1 MDNYAY
7 QPDDNGKPF
16 AITRYPSVPRP
27 ANDYLVEVN
36 SRSKFLKKPKFFKIL
51 SAVLIAVIILLLIV
65 IIILTVQYY
74 DKTYLSRICT
84 SEECLKSAAN
94 LKLSLD
100 SSTNPCDDF
109 YQYTCGRWSK
119 EHPNHGWFPT
129 FSTFATIS
137 EQILLSTEEFLT
149 SEETNDEPSPVTQAR
164 NFYKSCMDEDALDDL
179 GLSVVFKYLKE
190 VDLPPVPSFL
200 TKSDD
205 EIAEFHFD
213 WLKSDAVIK
222 KTFAMDVLI
231 GFVVDS
237 NMLNQSENAMYIGV
251 PGLRCPLPS
260 PFKKTGGEKSESAP
274 DIDDLR
280 RITNGNIIKF
290 VLSTLYR
297 NVTSKELKED
307 VLEQASDV
315 LLNMTFEI
323 DSLVANFSSESND
336 LQSQIVKD
344 FQTRINEILR
354 SDIKKDYPQ
363 ILEKYLG
370 FLFTGTNVTIDFDND
385 FFLLSQNDVDY
396 LPRILSY
403 VLTSSDIYLE
413 LYMWWVTVFAMIINT
428 SSEIVEYIVKQTAP
442 FYTGTAVLRSRSLDC
457 SALVNSFMGMAVSY
471 GLADRT
477 FSNKT
482 KPKVEQMLYDI
493 KSAFMEHVK
502 TISWMDQKTRTATL
516 EKSKEMISFI
526 GYPDWLLDK
535 GALEIYYQGITL
547 ANNTYLDNMMSFIK
561 LYVPSKLEDFRKI
574 NERNWSTDPLSVN
587 AFNSF
592 TNNAINLP
600 MAILA
605 FPIYHLG
612 LEVLNYGA
620 MGSILGHELT
630 HGFDN
635 EGRKHD
641 KFGNYKEWWTH
652 ETIDTFEAKIEC
664 FVKQYDNFTLAGV
677 EGHVQGKKTLGEN
690 IADNGGLRHA
700 YWAYRKYVDRNGHEP
715 KLPGFENFTDNQL
728 FFIAFGSIWCE
739 TISPDDLE
747 SQIEYDEHSPNK
759 IRVIGS
765 LQNSKEFAQAFQCP
779 VGSRMNPNTNK
790 CQVW

>member
-1 MDNYAY
+1 MPCN
-7 QPDDNGKPF
+7 F
-16 AITRYPSVPRP
+16 A
-27 ANDYLVEVN
+27 EFF
-36 SRSKFLKKPKFFKIL
+36 RSKPKFFKIL
-51 SAVLIAVIILLLIV
+51 SAVLIAIIIILLIV
-65 IIILTVQYY
+65 IIILVVQYY
-74 DKTYLSRICT
+74 KKTYLNICT

-94 LKLSLD
+94 LKLSID
-100 SSTNPCDDF
+100 STTNPCDDF

-119 EHPNHGWFPT
+119 EHPNHGWFSS
-129 FSTFATIS
+129 FSTFATVS
-137 EQILLSTEEFLT
+137 EKVLLSTEEFLT
-149 SEETNDEPSPVTQAR
+149 SNEVSNEPSPITQAR
-164 NFYKSCMDEDALDDL
+164 NFYKSCIDEESLDDL
-179 GLSVVFKYLKE
+179 GLSVIYKYLKE
-190 VDLPPVPSFL
+190 ADLPSVPSL
-200 TKSDD
+200 VTKTDE
-205 EIAEFHFD
+205 EIAEFQFD

-237 NMLNQSENAMYIGV
+237 NIFNQSENVMYIGV

-260 PFKKTGGEKSESAP
+260 PFKKNDKKTGEENSPNLEE
-274 DIDDLR
+274 LR
-280 RITNGNIIKF
+280 RLTNGNIIKF
-290 VLSTLYR
+290 VLSTIYR
-297 NVTSKELKED
+297 DVLSKELNED

-323 DSLVANFSSESND
+323 DTLVANFSIEVND
-336 LQSQIVKD
+336 LQSQKIKEL
-344 FQTRINEILR
+344 QAKINKILLNNVN
-354 SDIKKDYPQ
+354 KEYPQ
-363 ILEKYLG
+363 ILEKYLDN
-370 FLFTGTNVTIDFDND
+370 LFTGTNVTIDFDKD
-385 FFLLSQNDVDY
+385 LLFVGQNDVDY
-396 LPRILSY
+396 LPKILSY
-403 VLTSSDIYLE
+403 VLSTSDIYLE

-457 SALVNSFMGMAVSY
+457 SALVTSFMGMAISY
-471 GLADRT
+471 GLVDQT

-493 KSAFMEHVK
+493 KSAFVEHVK
-502 TISWMDQKTRTATL
+502 TLSWMDKETKTATL
-516 EKSKEMISFI
+516 EKSKDMLSFI
-526 GYPDWLLDK
+526 GYPDWLLEK
-535 GALEIYYQGITL
+535 GALETYYQGIVL
-547 ANNTYLDNMMSFIK
+547 ANNTYLDNMMSFTK
-561 LYVPSKLEDFRKI
+561 LYVPSRLEELRKI

-641 KFGNYKEWWTH
+641 RFGNYKEWWSH
-652 ETIDTFEAKIEC
+652 ETIHTFEEKIEC
-664 FVKQYDNFTLAGV
+664 FVKQYDNFTVDGV
-677 EGHVQGKKTLGEN
+677 ESHVQGKKTLGEN

-700 YWAYRKYVDRNGHEP
+700 YWAYRKYVHRNGLEP
-715 KLPGFENFTDNQL
+715 KLPGFENFTNDQL

-747 SQIEYDEHSPNK
+747 NQIEYDEHSPNK

-765 LQNSKEFAQAFQCP
+765 LQNSEEFAQAFQCP
-779 VGSRMNPNTNK
+779 VGSKMNPNTNK